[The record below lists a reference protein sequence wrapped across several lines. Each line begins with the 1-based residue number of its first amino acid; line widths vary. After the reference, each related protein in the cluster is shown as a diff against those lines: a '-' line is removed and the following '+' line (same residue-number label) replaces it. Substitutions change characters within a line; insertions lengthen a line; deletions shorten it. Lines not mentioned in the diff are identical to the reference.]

1 MVAPAIRGVALL
13 GLSFTGTLWLAL
25 PLVAVVCFAVMVQM
39 GASNTIVQTIVDED
53 KRGRVMSLFVMAFMG
68 MSPLGS
74 LLAGFLASHYG
85 TANALAVG
93 GLVCV
98 AGSILFSLQY
108 PRLRAVVRPIYRTMG
123 ILPEM
128 PSAVYPAVAPPSPL
142 AQQTTEEKPVP
153 S

>member
-1 MVAPAIRGVALL
+1 GAGGMV
-13 GLSFTGTLWLAL
+13 W
-25 PLVAVVCFAVMVQM
+25 M
-39 GASNTIVQTIVDED
+39 GAGTRLVQRIVWEA

-93 GLVCV
+93 GLVCI

-108 PRLRAVVRPIYRTMG
+108 PRLRAAVRPIYRTMG
-123 ILPEM
+123 ILPEV
-128 PSAVYPAVAPPSPL
+128 PSAVYPAVAPPSTAPDAL
-142 AQQTTEEKPVP
+142 VGQPPAKAAP
-153 S
+153 